1 MLKPKSPQES
11 FYGSYLYDR
20 IVPVDHLL
28 RKINQVVDFSF
39 AGQILN
45 DRYHPPIGRPAEA
58 PEFMLRLCLLQYIY
72 GDSDRQVVENARLN
86 LAYKYFLGL
95 AVDAEVPDYTTVSY
109 FRAQRL
115 GEEKF
120 EAVLDQ
126 IIRQCIDKGLV
137 KGKRQIIDS
146 THIRGN
152 ITLSSITGLVRKCR
166 ENALKTI
173 EKQDRR
179 VAESLGLTDI
189 QNAKKAKFTSAE
201 EGLQKEIEAAG
212 ELLDSVTAEL
222 RARRISPTEELQ
234 KDLGLLEKAVADRE
248 EHAKDKLLS
257 PVDPDA
263 RMGKK
268 TSSTWPGYKAH
279 IIMEEETG
287 IITGVETTPAN
298 ATDGSQLQ
306 PMLKEQEETHSL
318 KPQELTADKAYDWGE
333 NLESL
338 ANNKTIANIALSKQV
353 NHRNGAGYFTVDDFL
368 YDPENIKLMC
378 PAGHI
383 STKCYNEV
391 LYNYQLNKPGYA
403 FRFRPSWCN
412 VCLLKPK
419 CVKNKQGRRIYIS
432 HYEPYFR
439 QARERFA
446 SEEGKQAYRNRYKIE
461 QKVADLTRYCGL
473 RRCRYRGLGRAHI
486 HTLLATIVCNIK
498 RMVKLLWGKPDNYY
512 LESSVAIQTART
524 GLKSKATTLKNEA
537 NMT

>member
-39 AGQILN
+39 VGQILN
-45 DRYHPPIGRPAEA
+45 DRYHPHIGRPAEA

-120 EAVLDQ
+120 QLVLEQ
-126 IIRQCIDKGLV
+126 IVRQCIGKGLV
-137 KGKRQIIDS
+137 KGDRQIIDS
-146 THIRGN
+146 THIRAN

-166 ENALKTI
+166 ENVLKTV

-179 VAESLGLTDI
+179 AAESLGLTDL

-222 RARRISPTEELQ
+222 RSRRIYPTEELK

-248 EHAKDKLLS
+248 ENAKDKLVS

-263 RMGKK
+263 RQGKK
-268 TSSTWPGYKAH
+268 TSKTWPGYKAH
-279 IIMEEETG
+279 IVMEEETG

-298 ATDGSQLQ
+298 ATDGSQLK
-306 PMLKEQEETHSL
+306 PLLKEQEKVHYL

-338 ANNKTIANIALSKQV
+338 AGKKIIANIALSKQV
-353 NHRNGAGYFTVDDFL
+353 NHRNSGYSTVDDFL

-383 STKCYNEV
+383 STNCYE
-391 LYNYQLNKPGYA
+391 LSLAKYQLNKPGYA
-403 FRFRPSWCN
+403 
-412 VCLLKPK
+412 
-419 CVKNKQGRRIYIS
+419 
-432 HYEPYFR
+432 
-439 QARERFA
+439 
-446 SEEGKQAYRNRYKIE
+446 
-461 QKVADLTRYCGL
+461 
-473 RRCRYRGLGRAHI
+473 
-486 HTLLATIVCNIK
+486 
-498 RMVKLLWGKPDNYY
+498 
-512 LESSVAIQTART
+512 
-524 GLKSKATTLKNEA
+524 
-537 NMT
+537 